1 MRGGQGGG
9 GVLLQNTK
17 LLIGFHVAIRGSH
30 CIDDLKKIYILI
42 GLFSKDQ

>member
-1 MRGGQGGG
+1 MLGGQGGG

-17 LLIGFHVAIRGSH
+17 LPIGFRVAIRGSH
-30 CIDDLKKIYILI
+30 CIDNFKKNDVFI